1 MEVELDKKKL
11 QFTNEN
17 GEKVNVDIDQ
27 EQTEKEEEAFESNH
41 YSNLAEELPEQ
52 EINLIGKEL
61 VRAYEDDKSSRKNWE
76 DQYSKGLRMLG
87 VVVEDRQDP
96 FPGASGVHHPLLAE
110 AATQFQARAIAE
122 IFPAGGPVKT
132 QVIGKVTDKKLDQS
146 QRVQDFMNF
155 QITQEIPDYF
165 NELDQMLFYLA
176 LAGSAFKKVYFDN
189 TLDRIC
195 SKFVPAEEFVISMEN
210 TDLET
215 AERYTQVM
223 KLTRNDIRKH
233 QVSGY
238 YKDIPLSSSE
248 TSPGSNDGDMVD
260 QTLQRLE
267 GMTPS
272 MADKIHTVLEVHTNL
287 DLGEDKNELALPYIV
302 TIDLDSQKVL
312 SIRRNWK
319 EEDSLRRKRTYFI
332 HYKYLPGLGFYGFGL
347 IQMIGGLQ
355 HASTGALRALLD
367 SAAFA
372 NLNGGF
378 RAKGARIEGG
388 DITVSP
394 GEWVEVEAY
403 GDDLRKSFIPLPFK
417 EPSPTLLQLLGV
429 LTESGRRF
437 ASIADAMIGDSAGSG
452 PVGTT
457 IALIEQG
464 SKVYSAIHKRIHQAQ
479 GREFKLIYELNGE
492 YLDQEYSF
500 EVIGENKK
508 IRRKDFTAS
517 ISVVPVSDPNIF
529 SQAQRIAL
537 AQTGLQLAQAS
548 PDIID
553 VKEATRRFLQALN
566 IPDYMDLM
574 IEDEDT
580 PRRDPVSE
588 NMALLNGKPIQVFE
602 DQDHQAHIQV
612 HSQFINDPRFGGNP
626 EAKERLYPAMLAHIG
641 QHMAFLYQQQMQAS
655 VPPGNPI
662 SSGDFNKELDDEPS
676 QEISIEEE
684 NRIAA
689 NAAQAAQQ
697 LMGSMPPSPEEQ
709 KQQMEAQEKQ
719 AQLALKGEELN
730 IRKARFMQGVKE
742 SEKQNA
748 RKDAESKAKIVEV
761 ASKVAR
767 EEKKRD

>member
-11 QFTNEN
+11 QFTNDK
-17 GEKVNVDIDQ
+17 GEKVRVDIDQ
-27 EQTEKEEEAFESNH
+27 DQTEKDEEVFESNH
-41 YSNLAEELPEQ
+41 YSNLAEELDEK
-52 EINLIGKEL
+52 EVRKVGKDL

-87 VVVEDRQDP
+87 VIVEDRQDP

-122 IFPAGGPVKT
+122 MFPAGGPVKT
-132 QVIGKVTDKKLDQS
+132 QIIGKTTDKKLEQA

-155 QITQEIPDYF
+155 QVTQEIPDYF

-176 LAGSAFKKVYFDN
+176 LAGSAFKKIYFDN

-215 AERYTQVM
+215 ADRYTQVM
-223 KLTRNDIRKH
+223 KLTRTEIRKH
-233 QVSGY
+233 QISGY
-238 YKDIPLSSSE
+238 YKDVPLTKSDPMGGA
-248 TSPGSNDGDMVD
+248 TSGDMVE

-272 MADKIHTVLEVHTNL
+272 MADKIHTLLEIHANV
-287 DLGEDKNELALPYIV
+287 DLGEDEDQLALPYII
-302 TIDLDSQKVL
+302 TIDYESQRVL

-319 EEDSLRRKRTYFI
+319 EEDSLKRKRTYFI

-388 DITVSP
+388 DITISP

-464 SKVYSAIHKRIHQAQ
+464 SKVFSAIHKRIHQAQ

-492 YLDQEYSF
+492 YLDDEYSF

-508 IRRKDFTAS
+508 IRRKDFSAS

-537 AQTGLQLAQAS
+537 AQTGLQLARET
-548 PDIID
+548 PDVVD
-553 VKEATRRFLQALN
+553 VKEATRRFLQALS
-566 IPDYMDLM
+566 IPDYMDLI

-588 NMALLNGKPIQVFE
+588 NMAILNTMPIQVFE
-602 DQDHQAHIQV
+602 DQDHQAHMQV
-612 HSQFINDPRFGGNP
+612 HSQFMNDPRFGGNP
-626 EAKERLYPAMLAHIG
+626 EAKERLYPAMLAHMG
-641 QHMAFLYQQQMQAS
+641 QHMAYLYQQQMQAS
-655 VPPGNPI
+655 VPEGNPI
-662 SSGDFNKELDDEPS
+662 SSGDFNRELDNEPS
-676 QEISIEEE
+676 KEISIEEE

-709 KQQMEAQEKQ
+709 KQQMEDKDKQ
-719 AQLALKGEELN
+719 ANIQLKGEELQ

-767 EEKKRD
+767 KDKRS

>member
-1 MEVELDKKKL
+1 MEVDISKKKL
-11 QFTNEN
+11 QFTNDQ
-17 GEKVNVDIDQ
+17 GEKVNVDVDQ
-27 EQTEKEEEAFESNH
+27 DQTEKEEEAFESNH
-41 YSNLAEELPEQ
+41 YSNLAEELDEKK
-52 EINLIGKEL
+52 ISLVGKEL
-61 VRAYEDDKSSRKNWE
+61 VKAYEDDKSSRKNWE
-76 DQYSKGLRMLG
+76 DQYSKGLNMLG
-87 VVVEDRQDP
+87 VIVEDRQDP

-122 IFPAGGPVKT
+122 MFPAGGPIKT
-132 QVIGKVTDKKLDQS
+132 QIIGKVTDKKLEQS

-155 QITQEIPDYF
+155 QLTQEIPDYF
-165 NELDQMLFYLA
+165 NELDQMLFYLS

-223 KLTRNDIRKH
+223 KLTRNDVRKY
-233 QVSGY
+233 QISGV
-238 YKDIPLSSSE
+238 YKDIPLTKETGGVSSS
-248 TSPGSNDGDMVD
+248 SGDMVE

-272 MADKIHTVLEVHTNL
+272 MADKIHTILEVHTNL
-287 DLGEDKNELALPYIV
+287 DLGEDDDELALPYVV
-302 TIDLDSQKVL
+302 TIDYDSQRVL

-492 YLDQEYSF
+492 YLDDEYSF

-508 IRRKDFTAS
+508 IRRKDFTQS

-548 PDIID
+548 PEIID

-566 IPDYMDLM
+566 IPDYKDLL

-588 NMALLNGKPIQVFE
+588 NMAVLNSKPIQVFE
-602 DQDHQAHIQV
+602 DQDHQAHMQV
-612 HSQFINDPRFGGNP
+612 HSQFMNDPRFGGNE
-626 EAKERLYPAMLAHIG
+626 EAKERLYPAMLAHMG
-641 QHMAFLYQQQMQAS
+641 QHMAYLYQQQMQAS
-655 VPPGNPI
+655 VPEGNPI
-662 SSGDFNKELDDEPS
+662 SSGDFNRELNDEPS

-697 LMGSMPPSPEEQ
+697 LMGSMPPSEEQ
-709 KQQMEAQEKQ
+709 QKESREDAKDQ
-719 AQLALKGEELN
+719 AQLQLKGEELQ

-748 RKDAESKAKIVEV
+748 RKDTETKAKVVEI

-767 EEKKRD
+767 EDKKKD

>member
-1 MEVELDKKKL
+1 MEVELEKKKL
-11 QFTNEN
+11 QFTDDK
-17 GEKVNVDIDQ
+17 GEKVRVDIDQ
-27 EQTEKEEEAFESNH
+27 DQTEKDEEVFERNH
-41 YSNLAEELPEQ
+41 YTNLAEELDEK
-52 EINLIGKEL
+52 EVAKVGKDL

-87 VVVEDRQDP
+87 IVVEDRQDP

-122 IFPAGGPVKT
+122 MFPAGGPVKT
-132 QVIGKVTDKKLDQS
+132 QIIGKSTDKKLEQA

-155 QITQEIPDYF
+155 QVTQEIPDYF

-176 LAGSAFKKVYFDN
+176 LAGSAFKKIYFDN

-215 AERYTQVM
+215 ADRYTQVM
-223 KLTRNDIRKH
+223 KLTRTEIRKH
-233 QVSGY
+233 QISGY
-238 YKDIPLSSSE
+238 YKDVPLTKSDPNTGA
-248 TSPGSNDGDMVD
+248 TSGDMVE

-272 MADKIHTVLEVHTNL
+272 MASKIHTLLEVHTNI
-287 DLGEDKNELALPYIV
+287 DLGEDKDQLALPYII
-302 TIDLDSQKVL
+302 TIDYESQRVL

-319 EEDSLRRKRTYFI
+319 EEDSLKRKRTYFI

-388 DITVSP
+388 DITISP

-464 SKVYSAIHKRIHQAQ
+464 SKVFSAIHKRIHQAQ

-492 YLDQEYSF
+492 YLDDEYSF

-508 IRRKDFTAS
+508 IRRKDFSAS

-537 AQTGLQLAQAS
+537 AQTGLQLARET
-548 PDIID
+548 PDVVD
-553 VKEATRRFLQALN
+553 VKEATRRFLQALS
-566 IPDYMDLM
+566 IPDYMDLI

-588 NMALLNGKPIQVFE
+588 NMAILNTMPIQVFE
-602 DQDHQAHIQV
+602 DQDHQAHMQV
-612 HSQFINDPRFGGNP
+612 HAQFMNDPRFGGNP
-626 EAKERLYPAMLAHIG
+626 EAKERLYPAMLAHMG
-641 QHMAFLYQQQMQAS
+641 QHMAYLYQQQMQAS
-655 VPPGNPI
+655 VPEGNPV
-662 SSGDFNKELDDEPS
+662 SSGDFNRELDNEPS
-676 QEISIEEE
+676 KEISIEEE

-709 KQQMEAQEKQ
+709 KQQMEDKEKQ
-719 AQLALKGEELN
+719 ANIQLKAEELQ
-730 IRKARFMQGVKE
+730 IRKARFMQGVKQ
-742 SEKQNA
+742 SEKQDA
-748 RKDAESKAKIVEV
+748 RKDVETKSKIVET
-761 ASKVAR
+761 AAKIAR
-767 EEKKRD
+767 KDKKS

>member
-1 MEVELDKKKL
+1 MEVDISKKKL
-11 QFTNEN
+11 QFTNDQ
-17 GEKVNVDIDQ
+17 GEKVNVDVDQ
-27 EQTEKEEEAFESNH
+27 DQTEKEEEAFESNH
-41 YSNLAEELPEQ
+41 YSNLAEELDEK
-52 EINLIGKEL
+52 EVNLVGKDL
-61 VRAYEDDKSSRKNWE
+61 VKAYEDDKSSRKNWE
-76 DQYSKGLRMLG
+76 DQYSKGLNMLG
-87 VVVEDRQDP
+87 VIVEDRQDP

-122 IFPAGGPVKT
+122 MFPAGGPVKT
-132 QVIGKVTDKKLDQS
+132 QIIGKVTDKKTEQS

-155 QITQEIPDYF
+155 QLTQEIPDYF

-223 KLTRNDIRKH
+223 KLTRNDIRKY
-233 QVSGY
+233 QVSGV
-238 YKDIPLSSSE
+238 YKDIPLNNAES
-248 TSPGSNDGDMVD
+248 TPGANDGDMVE

-267 GMTPS
+267 GMSPS

-287 DLGEDKNELALPYIV
+287 DIGEDKYEVALPYIV

-312 SIRRNWK
+312 AIRRNWK
-319 EEDSLRRKRTYFI
+319 EDDSLRRKRTYFI

-479 GREFKLIYELNGE
+479 GREFRLIYELNGE
-492 YLDQEYSF
+492 YLDDEYSF

-548 PDIID
+548 PEIID

-566 IPDYMDLM
+566 IPDYQDLL

-588 NMALLNGKPIQVFE
+588 NMAVLNAKPIQVFE
-602 DQDHQAHIQV
+602 DQDHQAHMQV
-612 HSQFINDPRFGGNP
+612 HSQFMNDPRFGGNP

-641 QHMAFLYQQQMQAS
+641 QHMAYSYQQQMQAS
-655 VPPGNPI
+655 VPEGNPI
-662 SSGDFNKELDDEPS
+662 SSGDFNRELNDEPS
-676 QEISIEEE
+676 KEISIEEE

-689 NAAQAAQQ
+689 AAAQAAQQ
-697 LMGSMPPSPEEQ
+697 LMGSMPPSEEQ
-709 KQQMEAQEKQ
+709 QKESREDAKDQ
-719 AQLALKGEELN
+719 AQLQLKGEELQ
-730 IRKARFMQGVKE
+730 IRKARFMQGVQE

-748 RKDAESKAKIVEV
+748 RKDTETKAKVVEI

-767 EEKKRD
+767 EDKKKD

>member
-11 QFTNEN
+11 QFTNED
-17 GEKVNVDIDQ
+17 GQKVNVDIDQ
-27 EQTEKEEEAFESNH
+27 DQTEKAEEVFESNH

-238 YKDIPLSSSE
+238 YKDIPLSKAE
-248 TSPGSNDGDMVD
+248 TTPGSNDGDMVD

-302 TIDLDSQKVL
+302 TIDLDSQRVL

-492 YLDQEYSF
+492 YLDDEYSF

-537 AQTGLQLAQAS
+537 AQTGMQLAQAS

-566 IPDYMDLM
+566 IPDYLDLM

-641 QHMAFLYQQQMQAS
+641 QHMAFLYQQQMQAQ

-662 SSGDFNKELDDEPS
+662 SSGDFNRELDNEPS

-689 NAAQAAQQ
+689 TAAQAAQN

-709 KQQMEAQEKQ
+709 KQQAEQQKDQ

-767 EEKKRD
+767 QEKKRD

>member
-11 QFTNEN
+11 QFTNDD

-27 EQTEKEEEAFESNH
+27 DQTEKDEEVFESNH
-41 YSNLAEELPEQ
+41 YSNLAEELEDK
-52 EINLIGKEL
+52 EVALIGKDL

-122 IFPAGGPVKT
+122 VFPPGGPVKT
-132 QVIGKVTDKKLDQS
+132 QVIGKVTDKKLEQS

-155 QITQEIPDYF
+155 QLTQEIPDYF

-223 KLTRNDIRKH
+223 KLTRNDIRKY
-233 QVSGY
+233 QVSGV
-238 YKDIPLSSSE
+238 YKDIPLNNAES
-248 TSPGSNDGDMVD
+248 TPGANDGDMVE

-267 GMTPS
+267 GMSPS

-287 DLGEDKNELALPYIV
+287 DIGEDKYEVALPYIV

-312 SIRRNWK
+312 AIRRNWK
-319 EEDSLRRKRTYFI
+319 EDDSLRRKRTYFI

-492 YLDQEYSF
+492 YLDDEYSF

-548 PDIID
+548 PEIIN

-588 NMALLNGKPIQVFE
+588 NMAVLNSKPIQVFE
-602 DQDHQAHIQV
+602 DQDHQAHMQV
-612 HSQFINDPRFGGNP
+612 HSQFMNDPRFGGNP
-626 EAKERLYPAMLAHIG
+626 EAKERLYPQMLAHMG
-641 QHMAFLYQQQMQAS
+641 QHMAYLYQQQMQAS
-655 VPPGNPI
+655 VPEGNPI
-662 SSGDFNKELDDEPS
+662 SSGDFNRELNDEESKE
-676 QEISIEEE
+676 IGIEEE

-689 NAAQAAQQ
+689 AAAQAAQQ
-697 LMGSMPPSPEEQ
+697 LMGSMPPSEEQ
-709 KQQMEAQEKQ
+709 QKESREAQKDQ
-719 AQLALKGEELN
+719 AQLQLKGEELQ
-730 IRKARFMQGVKE
+730 IRKARFMQGVQE

-748 RKDAESKAKIVEV
+748 RKDTETKAKVVEI

-767 EEKKRD
+767 EDKKKD

>member
-1 MEVELDKKKL
+1 MEVELEKKKL
-11 QFTNEN
+11 QFTNDK
-17 GEKVNVDIDQ
+17 GEKVRVDIDQ
-27 EQTEKEEEAFESNH
+27 DQTEKDEEVFERNH
-41 YSNLAEELPEQ
+41 YTNLAEELDEK
-52 EINLIGKEL
+52 EVAKVGKDL

-87 VVVEDRQDP
+87 IVVEDRQDP

-122 IFPAGGPVKT
+122 MFPAGGPVKT
-132 QVIGKVTDKKLDQS
+132 QIIGKSTDKKLEQA

-155 QITQEIPDYF
+155 QVTQEIPDYF

-176 LAGSAFKKVYFDN
+176 LAGSAFKKIYFDN

-215 AERYTQVM
+215 ADRYTQVM
-223 KLTRNDIRKH
+223 KLTRTEIRKH
-233 QVSGY
+233 QISGY
-238 YKDIPLSSSE
+238 YKDVPLTKSDPNTGA
-248 TSPGSNDGDMVD
+248 TSGDMVE

-272 MADKIHTVLEVHTNL
+272 MASKIHTLLEVHTNI
-287 DLGEDKNELALPYIV
+287 DLGEDRDQLALPYII
-302 TIDLDSQKVL
+302 TIDYESQRVL

-319 EEDSLRRKRTYFI
+319 EEDSLKRKRTYFI

-388 DITVSP
+388 DITISP

-464 SKVYSAIHKRIHQAQ
+464 SKVFSAIHKRIHQAQ

-492 YLDQEYSF
+492 YLDDEYSF

-508 IRRKDFTAS
+508 IRRKDFSAS

-537 AQTGLQLAQAS
+537 AQTGLQLARET
-548 PDIID
+548 PDVVD
-553 VKEATRRFLQALN
+553 VKEATRRFLQALS
-566 IPDYMDLM
+566 IPDYMDLI

-588 NMALLNGKPIQVFE
+588 NMAILNTMPIQVFE
-602 DQDHQAHIQV
+602 DQDHQAHMQV
-612 HSQFINDPRFGGNP
+612 HAQFMNDPRFGGNP
-626 EAKERLYPAMLAHIG
+626 EAKERLYPAMLAHMG
-641 QHMAFLYQQQMQAS
+641 QHMAYLYQQQMQAS
-655 VPPGNPI
+655 VPEGNPV
-662 SSGDFNKELDDEPS
+662 SSGDFNRELDNEPS
-676 QEISIEEE
+676 KEISIEEE

-709 KQQMEAQEKQ
+709 KQQMEDKEKQ
-719 AQLALKGEELN
+719 ANIQLKAEELQ
-730 IRKARFMQGVKE
+730 IRKARFMQGVKQ
-742 SEKQNA
+742 SEKQDA
-748 RKDAESKAKIVEV
+748 RKDAETKSKIVETT
-761 ASKVAR
+761 AKIAR
-767 EEKKRD
+767 KDKKS

>member
-11 QFTNEN
+11 QFTNED
-17 GEKVNVDIDQ
+17 GQKVNVDIDQ
-27 EQTEKEEEAFESNH
+27 DQTEKEEEAFESNH

-238 YKDIPLSSSE
+238 YKDIPLSKAES
-248 TSPGSNDGDMVD
+248 TPGSNDGDMVD

-302 TIDLDSQKVL
+302 TIDLDSQRVL

-492 YLDQEYSF
+492 YLDDEYSF

-537 AQTGLQLAQAS
+537 AQTGMQLAQAS

-566 IPDYMDLM
+566 IPDYMDLI

-641 QHMAFLYQQQMQAS
+641 QHMAFLYQQQMQAQ

-662 SSGDFNKELDDEPS
+662 SSGDFNREFDDEPS
-676 QEISIEEE
+676 KEISIEEE

-689 NAAQAAQQ
+689 TAAQAAQQ

-709 KQQMEAQEKQ
+709 KQQAEQQKDQ

-748 RKDAESKAKIVEV
+748 RKDAESKAKIVEI

>member
-11 QFTNEN
+11 QFTNDK
-17 GEKVNVDIDQ
+17 GEKVRVDIDQ
-27 EQTEKEEEAFESNH
+27 DQTEKDEEVFESNH
-41 YSNLAEELPEQ
+41 YSNLAEELDEK
-52 EINLIGKEL
+52 EVGKVGKDL

-87 VVVEDRQDP
+87 VIVEDRQDP

-122 IFPAGGPVKT
+122 MFPAGGPVKT
-132 QVIGKVTDKKLDQS
+132 QIIGKTTDKKLEQA

-155 QITQEIPDYF
+155 QVTQEIPDYF

-176 LAGSAFKKVYFDN
+176 LAGSAFKKIYFDN

-215 AERYTQVM
+215 ADRYTQVM
-223 KLTRNDIRKH
+223 KLTRTEIRKH
-233 QVSGY
+233 QISGY
-238 YKDIPLSSSE
+238 YKDVPLTKSDPNTGA
-248 TSPGSNDGDMVD
+248 TSGDMVE

-272 MADKIHTVLEVHTNL
+272 MASKIHTLLEVHTNI
-287 DLGEDKNELALPYIV
+287 DLGEDRDQLALPYII
-302 TIDLDSQKVL
+302 TIDYESQRVL

-319 EEDSLRRKRTYFI
+319 EEDSLKRKRTYFI

-388 DITVSP
+388 DITISP

-464 SKVYSAIHKRIHQAQ
+464 SKVFSAIHKRIHQAQ

-492 YLDQEYSF
+492 YLDDEYSF

-508 IRRKDFTAS
+508 IRRKDFSAS

-537 AQTGLQLAQAS
+537 AQTGLQLARET
-548 PDIID
+548 PDVVD
-553 VKEATRRFLQALN
+553 VKEATRRFLQALS
-566 IPDYMDLM
+566 IPDYMDLI

-588 NMALLNGKPIQVFE
+588 NMAILNTMPIQVFE
-602 DQDHQAHIQV
+602 DQDHQAHMTV
-612 HSQFINDPRFGGNP
+612 HSQFMNDPRFGGNP
-626 EAKERLYPAMLAHIG
+626 EAKEQLYPAMLAHMG
-641 QHMAFLYQQQMQAS
+641 QHMAYLYQQQMQAS
-655 VPPGNPI
+655 VPEGNPI
-662 SSGDFNKELDDEPS
+662 SSGDFNRELDNEPS
-676 QEISIEEE
+676 KEISIEEE

-709 KQQMEAQEKQ
+709 KQQMEAQKDQ
-719 AQLALKGEELN
+719 AEIQLKAEELQ
-730 IRKARFMQGVKE
+730 IRKARFMQGVKQ
-742 SEKQNA
+742 SEKQDA

-767 EEKKRD
+767 KDKKR

>member
-11 QFTNEN
+11 QFTNDK
-17 GEKVNVDIDQ
+17 GEKVRVDIDQ
-27 EQTEKEEEAFESNH
+27 DQTEKDEEVFESNH
-41 YSNLAEELPEQ
+41 YSNLAEELDEK
-52 EINLIGKEL
+52 EVATVGKDL
-61 VRAYEDDKSSRKNWE
+61 VRAFEDDKSSRKNWE

-87 VVVEDRQDP
+87 VIVEDRQDP

-122 IFPAGGPVKT
+122 MFPAGGPVKT
-132 QVIGKVTDKKLDQS
+132 QIIGKTTDKKLEQA

-155 QITQEIPDYF
+155 QVTQEIPDYF

-176 LAGSAFKKVYFDN
+176 LAGSAFKKIYFDN

-215 AERYTQVM
+215 ADRYTQVM
-223 KLTRNDIRKH
+223 KLTRTEIRKH
-233 QVSGY
+233 QISGY
-238 YKDIPLSSSE
+238 YKDVPLTKSDPNTGA
-248 TSPGSNDGDMVD
+248 TSGDMVE

-272 MADKIHTVLEVHTNL
+272 MASKIHTLLEVHTNI
-287 DLGEDKNELALPYIV
+287 DLGEDKDQLALPYII
-302 TIDLDSQKVL
+302 TIDYESQRVL

-319 EEDSLRRKRTYFI
+319 EEDSLKRKRTYFI

-388 DITVSP
+388 DITISP

-464 SKVYSAIHKRIHQAQ
+464 SKVFSAIHKRIHQAQ

-492 YLDQEYSF
+492 YLDDEYSF

-508 IRRKDFTAS
+508 IRRKDFSAS

-537 AQTGLQLAQAS
+537 AQTGLQLARET
-548 PDIID
+548 PDVVD
-553 VKEATRRFLQALN
+553 VKEATRRFLQALS
-566 IPDYMDLM
+566 IPDYMDLI

-588 NMALLNGKPIQVFE
+588 NMAILNTMPIQVFE
-602 DQDHQAHIQV
+602 DQDHQAHMQV
-612 HSQFINDPRFGGNP
+612 HSQFMNDPRFGGNP

-641 QHMAFLYQQQMQAS
+641 QHMAYLYQQQMQAS
-655 VPPGNPI
+655 VPEGNPV
-662 SSGDFNKELDDEPS
+662 SSGDFNRELDNEPS

-709 KQQMEAQEKQ
+709 KESMEAQEKQ
-719 AQLALKGEELN
+719 AHIKLKAEELQ
-730 IRKARFMQGVKE
+730 IRKARFMQGVKQ
-742 SEKQNA
+742 SEKQDA
-748 RKDAESKAKIVEV
+748 RKDAETKSKIVET
-761 ASKVAR
+761 ASKIAR
-767 EEKKRD
+767 KDKRS

>member
-1 MEVELDKKKL
+1 MEVELEKKKL
-11 QFTNEN
+11 QFTDDK
-17 GEKVNVDIDQ
+17 GEKVRVDIDQ
-27 EQTEKEEEAFESNH
+27 DQTEKDEEVFESNH
-41 YSNLAEELPEQ
+41 YSNLAEELDEK
-52 EINLIGKEL
+52 EVGKVGKDL

-87 VVVEDRQDP
+87 VIVEDRQDP

-122 IFPAGGPVKT
+122 MFPAGGPVKT
-132 QVIGKVTDKKLDQS
+132 QIIGKTTDKKLEQA

-155 QITQEIPDYF
+155 QVTQEIPDYF
-165 NELDQMLFYLA
+165 NELDQMLFYLS
-176 LAGSAFKKVYFDN
+176 LAGSAFKKIYFDN

-215 AERYTQVM
+215 ADRYTQVM
-223 KLTRNDIRKH
+223 KLTRTEIRKH
-233 QVSGY
+233 QISGY
-238 YKDIPLSSSE
+238 YKDVPLTKSDPMGGA
-248 TSPGSNDGDMVD
+248 TSGDMVE

-272 MADKIHTVLEVHTNL
+272 MASKIHTLLEVHTNI
-287 DLGEDKNELALPYIV
+287 DLGEDRDELALPYII
-302 TIDLDSQKVL
+302 TIDYESQRVL

-319 EEDSLRRKRTYFI
+319 EEDSLKRKRTYFI

-388 DITVSP
+388 DITISP

-464 SKVYSAIHKRIHQAQ
+464 SKVFSAIHKRIHQAQ

-492 YLDQEYSF
+492 YLDDEYSF

-508 IRRKDFTAS
+508 IRRKDFSAS

-537 AQTGLQLAQAS
+537 AQTGLQLARET
-548 PDIID
+548 PDVVD
-553 VKEATRRFLQALN
+553 VKEATRRFLQALS
-566 IPDYMDLM
+566 IPDYMDLI

-588 NMALLNGKPIQVFE
+588 NMAILNTMPIQVFE
-602 DQDHQAHIQV
+602 DQDHQAHMQV
-612 HSQFINDPRFGGNP
+612 HSQFMNDPRFGGNP
-626 EAKERLYPAMLAHIG
+626 EAKERLYPAMLAHMG
-641 QHMAFLYQQQMQAS
+641 QHMAYLYQQQMQAS
-655 VPPGNPI
+655 VPEGNPI
-662 SSGDFNKELDDEPS
+662 SSGDFNRELDNEPS
-676 QEISIEEE
+676 KEISIEEE

-709 KQQMEAQEKQ
+709 KESMEAQEKQ
-719 AQLALKGEELN
+719 ANIQLKGEELQ

-761 ASKVAR
+761 ASKDAR
-767 EEKKRD
+767 KDKRS

>member
-11 QFTNEN
+11 QFTNDN

-27 EQTEKEEEAFESNH
+27 DETEKDEEVFESNH
-41 YSNLAEELPEQ
+41 YSNLAEELEDK
-52 EINLIGKEL
+52 EIALIGKDL

-76 DQYSKGLRMLG
+76 DQYSKGLKMLG

-122 IFPAGGPVKT
+122 VFPPGGPVKT
-132 QVIGKVTDKKLDQS
+132 QIIGKVTDKKLEQS

-155 QITQEIPDYF
+155 QLTQEIPDYF

-210 TDLET
+210 SDLET

-223 KLTRNDIRKH
+223 KLTRNDIRKY
-233 QVSGY
+233 QVSGV
-238 YKDIPLSSSE
+238 YKDIPLNKAQS
-248 TSPGSNDGDMVD
+248 TPGANDGDMVE

-267 GMTPS
+267 GMSPS

-287 DLGEDKNELALPYIV
+287 DIGEDKNEVALPYIV

-319 EEDSLRRKRTYFI
+319 EDDSLKRKRTYFI

-457 IALIEQG
+457 VALIEQG
-464 SKVYSAIHKRIHQAQ
+464 SKVFSAIHKRIHQAQ

-492 YLDQEYSF
+492 YLDDEYSF
-500 EVIGENKK
+500 EVIGGSQK
-508 IRRKDFTAS
+508 IRRKDFTKA

-548 PDIID
+548 PDIVD
-553 VKEATRRFLQALN
+553 VKEATKRFLQALN

-588 NMALLNGKPIQVFE
+588 NMAILNTKPIQVFE
-602 DQDHQAHIQV
+602 DQDHQAHMQV
-612 HSQFINDPRFGGNP
+612 HSQFMNDPRFGGNP
-626 EAKERLYPAMLAHIG
+626 EAKERLYPAMLAHMG

-655 VPPGNPI
+655 VPEGNPV
-662 SSGDFNKELDDEPS
+662 SSGDFNRELDDEES
-676 QEISIEEE
+676 KEISIEEE

-709 KQQMEAQEKQ
+709 KASMESQKDQ
-719 AQLALKGEELN
+719 AQLQLKAEELN
-730 IRKARFMQGVKE
+730 IRKARFMEGVKQ

-748 RKDAESKAKIVEV
+748 RKDTETKAKVVEI

-767 EEKKRD
+767 EDNKRD